1 MSLLPERSPH
11 IMPTY
16 ISMLRGINVGG
27 QKKVPMAELSK
38 LYDSLGVSHVKT
50 YIQSGNVI
58 FDSPSADIQELSAE
72 IQRTIKNAFG
82 FDVPVFIRT
91 IEEFTALIQNN
102 PFPNKDLTKLHVTF
116 LSSSPASQPIQ
127 EIDTVKDEL
136 EEFLICGK
144 EIYLFCPNGYG
155 QTKLTNNFFEK
166 NLKVLATTR
175 NWNSVNKL
183 LSMAK

>member
-1 MSLLPERSPH
+1 
-11 IMPTY
+11 MPTY

-27 QKKVPMAELSK
+27 QKKVPMVELSK
-38 LYDSLGVSHVKT
+38 LYDSLGFNHVKT

-58 FDSPSADIQELSAE
+58 FDSPSTDILELSAK
-72 IQRTIKNAFG
+72 IQQTIKNSFD
-82 FDVPVFIRT
+82 FDVPLFIRT

-102 PFPNKDLTKLHVTF
+102 PFANKDLTKLHVTF
-116 LSSSPASQPIQ
+116 LSGFPTSQPIQ
-127 EIDTVKDEL
+127 EINAVKDEL

-155 QTKLTNNFFEK
+155 QTKLTNSFFEK
-166 NLKVLATTR
+166 KLKVLATTR

-183 LSMAK
+183 LSMAM